1 MLKWF
6 RARASTWAMV
16 ALWSFTA
23 VGALSTAHEMGCG
36 DELAEAVVV
45 SHSPGSHILVA
56 THVSQKP
63 DHCVLCHWLQSFRA
77 GGIRATRIV
86 ISQESI
92 PARTVSLVQPTRA
105 AARLDLPSRAPP
117 A

>member
-1 MLKWF
+1 MLTWF
-6 RARASTWAMV
+6 RVRAGTWAMV
-16 ALWSFTA
+16 VLLSFA
-23 VGALSTAHEMGCG
+23 VVGALSTAHEFGCE
-36 DELAEAVVV
+36 DELAEGFVV
-45 SHSPGSHILVA
+45 SHAPGSHSLTA
-56 THVSQKP
+56 TRTSQKP

-86 ISQESI
+86 IAQESV

-105 AARLDLPSRAPP
+105 VARLDLPSRAPP

>member
-6 RARASTWAMV
+6 RARAGTWAIV

-23 VGALSTAHEMGCG
+23 VGALSTAHELECG
-36 DELAEAVVV
+36 DEFAAGFVGHVR
-45 SHSPGSHILVA
+45 GSHILTA

-63 DHCVLCHWLQSFRA
+63 VHCVLCHWLQSFRA

-86 ISQESI
+86 IAQESI

-105 AARLDLPSRAPP
+105 VARLDLPSRAPP